1 MSCVSITSDACLILK
16 TCIFIVL
23 DILLP
28 TQKVFIAV
36 ILGPGQ
42 YNKWM
47 IILQDP
53 NNVNSKQSN
62 GNGEMVFCYH
72 NCFDLL

>member
-1 MSCVSITSDACLILK
+1 MNHNSQHFILVL
-16 TCIFIVL
+16 FIVL

-36 ILGPGQ
+36 ILGAGQ

-47 IILQDP
+47 MVLQDP
-53 NNVNSKQSN
+53 DNVNSKLSN
-62 GNGEMVFCYH
+62 ANA
-72 NCFDLL
+72 